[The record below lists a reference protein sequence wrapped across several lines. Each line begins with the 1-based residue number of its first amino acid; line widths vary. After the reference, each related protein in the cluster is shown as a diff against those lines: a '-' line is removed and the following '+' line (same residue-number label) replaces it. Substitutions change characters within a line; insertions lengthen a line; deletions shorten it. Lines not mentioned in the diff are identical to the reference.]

1 MKKMKS
7 IAAIAAILMGTCAGA
22 SAQVTVRDD
31 LGRPLFV
38 KKTPLRIVTLAPFLT
53 ELVFAAGAGDR
64 VVGVSELSTYPPEV
78 TKLPQIPTGVK
89 FSIEYMAH
97 LKPDLVIAW
106 RDGIR
111 REEIDRIT
119 GFGTLVFAASAR
131 TLEDVPRLL
140 KLIGALT
147 GNDVTKA
154 VADYEGKLEKLRRE
168 NAGKVKL
175 ATFLEIWNRPLT
187 TISGTHFMSEALEIC
202 RAENVFKDIDGSA
215 PQISYDELYEK
226 NPYVIVGAGSASSN
240 EEFRNNWTVRQA
252 LNAVKDDR
260 LVFVDAD
267 TFQRPS
273 PRTPDGIE
281 QLCAG
286 LDKVRPKGATQ
297 PQQRPAGRP
306 SQYGM

>member
-1 MKKMKS
+1 MKKMKLL
-7 IAAIAAILMGTCAGA
+7 AATAILLGACADA
-22 SAQVTVRDD
+22 SAQISVRDD
-31 LGRPLFV
+31 LGRPLFA
-38 KKTPLRIVTLAPFLT
+38 KTAPTRIVTLAPFLT
-53 ELVFAAGAGDR
+53 ELVYAAGAGDR
-64 VVGVSELSTYPPEV
+64 LVGVSALSNYPAEAA
-78 TKLPQIPTGVK
+78 KLPQVPTGVG
-89 FSIEYMAH
+89 FSMEYMAH

-111 REEIDRIT
+111 REDIDRIS
-119 GFGTLVFAASAR
+119 GFGTLVFVAQAR

-140 KLIGALT
+140 KVIGSLT
-147 GNDVTKA
+147 GNDVSKA
-154 VADYEGKLEKLRRE
+154 VGEYEGKLETLRRQ
-168 NAGKVKL
+168 NSGKVKL

-187 TISGTHFMSEALEIC
+187 TLSGTHFMSEALEIC

-267 TFQRPS
+267 SFQRPS
-273 PRTPDGIE
+273 PRTPDGIA

-286 LDKVRPKGATQ
+286 LDKVRPTTASQ
-297 PQQRPAGRP
+297 PQRPQGRP
-306 SQYGM
+306 SQFGM